1 MWCEVGRH
9 CYLSI
14 IGDTLR
20 TTSNS
25 SSDRSDIFTA
35 GGGLTSRF
43 KVRFTYVEPGY
54 ARARGIDEIPYVAA
68 FEVNARDPDEAILL
82 ATELFRD
89 AQQQSGVSW
98 AREIRSATWRLL
110 SRVVGD

>member
-1 MWCEVGRH
+1 LLAFEHRG
-9 CYLSI
+9 LLEDDDPSF
-14 IGDTLR
+14 G
-20 TTSNS
+20 
-25 SSDRSDIFTA
+25 DRSGLFT

-54 ARARGIDEIPYVAA
+54 ARARGIDEVPYVAA

-89 AQQQSGVSW
+89 AHQQSGVSW

>member
-14 IGDTLR
+14 IGDALR
-20 TTSNS
+20 TTSHS
-25 SSDRSDIFTA
+25 SRDHSDSLTGGDI
-35 GGGLTSRF
+35 TSLF
-43 KVRFTYVEPGY
+43 KVSFTYVEPGY

-68 FEVNARDPDEAILL
+68 FEVSARDPDEAILL
-82 ATELFRD
+82 ATDLFRE
-89 AQQQSGVSW
+89 AQEQSGVSW

-110 SRVVGD
+110 SRVVDD

>member
-1 MWCEVGRH
+1 MWCEVGRR

-14 IGDTLR
+14 IGDALR
-20 TTSNS
+20 TTSHS
-25 SSDRSDIFTA
+25 SGDRTDILA
-35 GGGLTSRF
+35 GGGRTSRF

-110 SRVVGD
+110 SRVVAD